1 MAMPSSSFARDLRLT
16 ITILFCGSLS
26 GINIAKLAPSITEL
40 STSFGLSLSQ
50 IGLLASVFT
59 LIMVVA
65 GVLIGGIVRGAGTK
79 RILMAALIIAC
90 IGNAI
95 SLMGSSVASLF
106 IGRAIEGISLI
117 ALTLTAPSLL
127 AQHTDPAN
135 RGWVMGTW
143 GGFMPLGNGLAIIAA
158 PYLIEQGGWHLVWQ
172 VGFGFS
178 VFVCGLGWLFIP
190 DDRLPMKRQFD
201 LAALKLAI
209 ALPLLAIIGLSFAL
223 HSLVYQTLIQFM
235 PLISQSLGGFS
246 LAEGA
251 MITGLFCAVNFI
263 GNLIAGQALQTGKK
277 PAHIVRLVFSI
288 VPILL
293 ILLVLFSQSPFLL
306 VLVLIL
312 TGLVS
317 GGSAPIFFY
326 LVSRA
331 NDDPQNLP
339 VFVAWVFQIQ
349 GLGMLIGPAL
359 ISWVVETTHSWNIGI
374 LCLIPACLAI
384 IALSGRLVLPDAK
397 IRKTPPDRAFTLVCH
412 PKPRRAQR
420 PRPAPAGVSFAAGR
434 RVRSANHHHGF
445 QDKAEHQICLMDAR

>member
-16 ITILFCGSLS
+16 ITILFCGTLS

-40 STSFGLSLSQ
+40 STSFDLSLSQ

-90 IGNAI
+90 IGSAI

-190 DDRLPMKRQFD
+190 DDRSSMKRQFD

-251 MITGLFCAVNFI
+251 MITGLFCAVNFV

-293 ILLVLFSQSPFLL
+293 ILLVLFSHASFLL

-397 IRKTPPDRAFTLVCH
+397 TRKTPA
-412 PKPRRAQR
+412 
-420 PRPAPAGVSFAAGR
+420 
-434 RVRSANHHHGF
+434 
-445 QDKAEHQICLMDAR
+445 

>member
-40 STSFGLSLSQ
+40 STSFGLRLSQ

-90 IGNAI
+90 IGSAI

-251 MITGLFCAVNFI
+251 MITGLFCAVNFV

-317 GGSAPIFFY
+317 GVSAAIFFY

-397 IRKTPPDRAFTLVCH
+397 IRKTPA
-412 PKPRRAQR
+412 
-420 PRPAPAGVSFAAGR
+420 
-434 RVRSANHHHGF
+434 
-445 QDKAEHQICLMDAR
+445 

>member
-1 MAMPSSSFARDLRLT
+1 VAAQFCDWHNANALAALADIRQNRNAVDRGQQLPQIIPTIRDSGQIMAMPSSSFMRDLRLT
-16 ITILFCGSLS
+16 ITILFCGTLS
-26 GINIAKLAPSITEL
+26 GINIAKLAPSINEL
-40 STSFGLSLSQ
+40 SISFGLSLSQ

-59 LIMVVA
+59 IIMVAA

-79 RILMAALIIAC
+79 RILMAALIVAC

-95 SLMGSSVASLF
+95 SLMGNSVASLF
-106 IGRAIEGISLI
+106 IGRAIEGVSLI

-127 AQHTDPAN
+127 TQHTDPAH

-178 VFVCGLGWLFIP
+178 LFVCGLGWLFIP
-190 DDRLPMKRQFD
+190 DDNAPMKRQFD
-201 LAALKLAI
+201 LAALKLAV

-235 PLISQSLGGFS
+235 PLIAQSLGGFS
-246 LAEGA
+246 LVEGA
-251 MITGLFCAVNFI
+251 MITGLFCAVNFA
-263 GNLIAGQALQTGKK
+263 GNLIAGQAIQRGKK

-293 ILLVLFSQSPFLL
+293 VLLVLFSHASFLL
-306 VLVLIL
+306 FLFLLLI
-312 TGLVS
+312 GLVS

-374 LCLIPACLAI
+374 LCLIPACLAV
-384 IALSGRLVLPDAK
+384 IALSGRLVLPNAK
-397 IRKTPPDRAFTLVCH
+397 TGH
-412 PKPRRAQR
+412 H
-420 PRPAPAGVSFAAGR
+420 AA
-434 RVRSANHHHGF
+434 
-445 QDKAEHQICLMDAR
+445 

>member
-1 MAMPSSSFARDLRLT
+1 MATPSSSFARDLRLT
-16 ITILFCGSLS
+16 IIILFCGSLN

-251 MITGLFCAVNFI
+251 MITGLFCAVNFV
-263 GNLIAGQALQTGKK
+263 GNLIAGQALQAGKK

-293 ILLVLFSQSPFLL
+293 ILLVLFSQSAFLL
-306 VLVLIL
+306 VLVFIL

-317 GGSAPIFFY
+317 GGSAPIFFF

-397 IRKTPPDRAFTLVCH
+397 TRKTPA
-412 PKPRRAQR
+412 
-420 PRPAPAGVSFAAGR
+420 
-434 RVRSANHHHGF
+434 
-445 QDKAEHQICLMDAR
+445 

>member
-1 MAMPSSSFARDLRLT
+1 MAAQFCDWHHANALAALADIRQNRNAVDRGHQLPQIIPTIRDSGQIMAMPSSSFMRDLWLT
-16 ITILFCGSLS
+16 ITILFCGTLS
-26 GINIAKLAPSITEL
+26 GINIAKLAPSINEL
-40 STSFGLSLSQ
+40 SISFGLSLSQ

-59 LIMVVA
+59 IIMVAA

-79 RILMAALIIAC
+79 RILMAALIVAC

-95 SLMGSSVASLF
+95 SLMGNSVASLF
-106 IGRAIEGISLI
+106 IGRAIEGVSLI

-127 AQHTDPAN
+127 TQHTDPAH

-178 VFVCGLGWLFIP
+178 LFVCGLGWLFIP
-190 DDRLPMKRQFD
+190 DDNAPMKRQFD
-201 LAALKLAI
+201 LAALKLAV

-235 PLISQSLGGFS
+235 PLIAQSLGGFS
-246 LAEGA
+246 LVEGA
-251 MITGLFCAVNFI
+251 MITGLFCAVNFA
-263 GNLIAGQALQTGKK
+263 GNLIAGQAIQRGKK

-293 ILLVLFSQSPFLL
+293 VLLVLFSHASFLL
-306 VLVLIL
+306 FLFLLLI
-312 TGLVS
+312 GLVS

-374 LCLIPACLAI
+374 LCLIPACLAV
-384 IALSGRLVLPDAK
+384 IALSGRLVLPNAK
-397 IRKTPPDRAFTLVCH
+397 TGH
-412 PKPRRAQR
+412 H
-420 PRPAPAGVSFAAGR
+420 AA
-434 RVRSANHHHGF
+434 
-445 QDKAEHQICLMDAR
+445 

>member
-1 MAMPSSSFARDLRLT
+1 MAMPSSSFMRDLRLT
-16 ITILFCGSLS
+16 ITILFCGTLS
-26 GINIAKLAPSITEL
+26 GINIAKLAPSINEL
-40 STSFGLSLSQ
+40 SISFGLSLSQ

-59 LIMVVA
+59 IIMVAA

-79 RILMAALIIAC
+79 RILMAALIVAC

-95 SLMGSSVASLF
+95 SLMGNSVASLF
-106 IGRAIEGISLI
+106 IGRAIEGVSLI

-127 AQHTDPAN
+127 TQHTDPAH

-143 GGFMPLGNGLAIIAA
+143 GGFMPLGNGLAIISA

-178 VFVCGLGWLFIP
+178 LFVCGLGWLFIP
-190 DDRLPMKRQFD
+190 DDNAPMKRQFD
-201 LAALKLAI
+201 LAALKLAV

-235 PLISQSLGGFS
+235 PLIAQSLGGFS
-246 LAEGA
+246 LVEGA
-251 MITGLFCAVNFI
+251 MITGLFCAVNFA
-263 GNLIAGQALQTGKK
+263 GNLIAGQAIQRGKK

-293 ILLVLFSQSPFLL
+293 VLLVLFSHASFLL
-306 VLVLIL
+306 FLFLLLI
-312 TGLVS
+312 GLVS

-374 LCLIPACLAI
+374 LCLIPACLAV
-384 IALSGRLVLPDAK
+384 IALSGRLVLPNAK
-397 IRKTPPDRAFTLVCH
+397 TGH
-412 PKPRRAQR
+412 H
-420 PRPAPAGVSFAAGR
+420 AA
-434 RVRSANHHHGF
+434 
-445 QDKAEHQICLMDAR
+445 

>member
-16 ITILFCGSLS
+16 ITILFCGSLN

-50 IGLLASVFT
+50 IGLLASIFT

-397 IRKTPPDRAFTLVCH
+397 IRKTPA
-412 PKPRRAQR
+412 
-420 PRPAPAGVSFAAGR
+420 
-434 RVRSANHHHGF
+434 
-445 QDKAEHQICLMDAR
+445 

>member
-1 MAMPSSSFARDLRLT
+1 MAMPSSSFMRDLWLT
-16 ITILFCGSLS
+16 ITILFCGTLS
-26 GINIAKLAPSITEL
+26 GINIAKLAPSINEL
-40 STSFGLSLSQ
+40 SISFGLSLSQ

-59 LIMVVA
+59 IIMVAA

-79 RILMAALIIAC
+79 RILMAALIVAC

-95 SLMGSSVASLF
+95 SLMGNSVASLF
-106 IGRAIEGISLI
+106 IGRAIEGVSLI

-127 AQHTDPAN
+127 TQHTDPAH

-178 VFVCGLGWLFIP
+178 LFVCGLGWLFIP
-190 DDRLPMKRQFD
+190 DDNAPMKRQFD
-201 LAALKLAI
+201 LAALKLAV

-235 PLISQSLGGFS
+235 PLIAQSLGGFS
-246 LAEGA
+246 LVEGA
-251 MITGLFCAVNFI
+251 MITGLFCAVNFV

-397 IRKTPPDRAFTLVCH
+397 IRKT
-412 PKPRRAQR
+412 
-420 PRPAPAGVSFAAGR
+420 
-434 RVRSANHHHGF
+434 SA
-445 QDKAEHQICLMDAR
+445 

>member
-16 ITILFCGSLS
+16 ITILFCGTLS

-59 LIMVVA
+59 LIMVVV

-90 IGNAI
+90 IGSAI
-95 SLMGSSVASLF
+95 SLMGSSVPSLF

-143 GGFMPLGNGLAIIAA
+143 GGFMPLGNGLAIIAV

-190 DDRLPMKRQFD
+190 DDRSSMKRQFD
-201 LAALKLAI
+201 LVALKLAI

-251 MITGLFCAVNFI
+251 MITGLFCAVNFV

-293 ILLVLFSQSPFLL
+293 ILLVLFSHASFLL

-397 IRKTPPDRAFTLVCH
+397 IRKTPA
-412 PKPRRAQR
+412 
-420 PRPAPAGVSFAAGR
+420 
-434 RVRSANHHHGF
+434 
-445 QDKAEHQICLMDAR
+445 

>member
-16 ITILFCGSLS
+16 ITILFCGTLS

-40 STSFGLSLSQ
+40 STSFDLSLSQ

-90 IGNAI
+90 IGSAI
-95 SLMGSSVASLF
+95 SFMGSSVASLF

-251 MITGLFCAVNFI
+251 MITGLFCAVNFV
-263 GNLIAGQALQTGKK
+263 GNLVAGQALQTGKK

-293 ILLVLFSQSPFLL
+293 ILLVLFSHASFLL

-397 IRKTPPDRAFTLVCH
+397 TRKTPA
-412 PKPRRAQR
+412 
-420 PRPAPAGVSFAAGR
+420 
-434 RVRSANHHHGF
+434 
-445 QDKAEHQICLMDAR
+445 

>member
-1 MAMPSSSFARDLRLT
+1 VAAQFCDWHHANALAALADIRQNRNAVDRGHQLPQIIPTIRDSGQIMAMPSSSFMRDLWLT
-16 ITILFCGSLS
+16 ITILFCGTLS
-26 GINIAKLAPSITEL
+26 GINIAKLAPSINEL
-40 STSFGLSLSQ
+40 SISFGLSLSQ

-59 LIMVVA
+59 IIMVAA

-79 RILMAALIIAC
+79 RILMAALIVAC

-95 SLMGSSVASLF
+95 SLMGNSVASLF
-106 IGRAIEGISLI
+106 IGRAIEGVSLI

-127 AQHTDPAN
+127 TQHTDPAH

-178 VFVCGLGWLFIP
+178 LFVCGLGWLFIP
-190 DDRLPMKRQFD
+190 DDNAPMKRQFD
-201 LAALKLAI
+201 LAALKLAV

-235 PLISQSLGGFS
+235 PLIAQSLGGFS
-246 LAEGA
+246 LVEGA
-251 MITGLFCAVNFI
+251 MITGLFCAVNFA
-263 GNLIAGQALQTGKK
+263 GNLIAGQAIQRGKK

-293 ILLVLFSQSPFLL
+293 VLLVLFSHASFLL
-306 VLVLIL
+306 FLFLLLI
-312 TGLVS
+312 GLVS

-374 LCLIPACLAI
+374 LCLIPACLAV
-384 IALSGRLVLPDAK
+384 IALSGRLVLPNAK
-397 IRKTPPDRAFTLVCH
+397 TGH
-412 PKPRRAQR
+412 H
-420 PRPAPAGVSFAAGR
+420 AA
-434 RVRSANHHHGF
+434 
-445 QDKAEHQICLMDAR
+445 

>member
-16 ITILFCGSLS
+16 ITILFCGTLS

-40 STSFGLSLSQ
+40 STSFDLSLSQ

-90 IGNAI
+90 IGSAI
-95 SLMGSSVASLF
+95 SFMGSSVASLF

-251 MITGLFCAVNFI
+251 MITGLFCAVNFV

-293 ILLVLFSQSPFLL
+293 TLLVLFSHASFLL

-397 IRKTPPDRAFTLVCH
+397 TRKT
-412 PKPRRAQR
+412 
-420 PRPAPAGVSFAAGR
+420 
-434 RVRSANHHHGF
+434 SA
-445 QDKAEHQICLMDAR
+445 

>member
-1 MAMPSSSFARDLRLT
+1 
-16 ITILFCGSLS
+16 
-26 GINIAKLAPSITEL
+26 
-40 STSFGLSLSQ
+40 
-50 IGLLASVFT
+50 
-59 LIMVVA
+59 
-65 GVLIGGIVRGAGTK
+65 
-79 RILMAALIIAC
+79 MAALIIAC

-397 IRKTPPDRAFTLVCH
+397 TGHTPA
-412 PKPRRAQR
+412 
-420 PRPAPAGVSFAAGR
+420 
-434 RVRSANHHHGF
+434 
-445 QDKAEHQICLMDAR
+445 

>member
-16 ITILFCGSLS
+16 ITILFCGTLS

-40 STSFGLSLSQ
+40 STSFDLSLSQ

-79 RILMAALIIAC
+79 RILIAALIIAC
-90 IGNAI
+90 IGSAI

-190 DDRLPMKRQFD
+190 DDRSSMKRQFD

-251 MITGLFCAVNFI
+251 MITGLFCAVNFV

-293 ILLVLFSQSPFLL
+293 ILLVLFSHASFLL

-397 IRKTPPDRAFTLVCH
+397 TRKT
-412 PKPRRAQR
+412 
-420 PRPAPAGVSFAAGR
+420 
-434 RVRSANHHHGF
+434 SA
-445 QDKAEHQICLMDAR
+445 

>member
-1 MAMPSSSFARDLRLT
+1 MAVPSSSFARDLRLT
-16 ITILFCGSLS
+16 ITILFCGTLS
-26 GINIAKLAPSITEL
+26 GINIAKLAPSINEL
-40 STSFGLSLSQ
+40 SISFGLSLSQ

-59 LIMVVA
+59 LIMVVV

-95 SLMGSSVASLF
+95 SLTGSSVTSLF
-106 IGRAIEGISLI
+106 FGRAIEGVSLI

-143 GGFMPLGNGLAIIAA
+143 GGFMPLGNGLAIITA

-190 DDRLPMKRQFD
+190 NDRSPIKRQFD
-201 LAALKLAI
+201 LAALKLAV

-246 LAEGA
+246 LSEGA
-251 MITGLFCAVNFI
+251 MITGLFCAVNFV

-288 VPILL
+288 VLILL
-293 ILLVLFSQSPFLL
+293 ILLVLCSQSSFLL
-306 VLVLIL
+306 VLVLIF
-312 TGLVS
+312 TGLAS

-331 NDDPQNLP
+331 NNDPQNLP

-349 GLGMLIGPAL
+349 GLGMLVGPAL
-359 ISWVVETTHSWNIGI
+359 ISWVVETTQSWNIGI

-384 IALSGRLVLPDAK
+384 IALSGRLVLQDV
-397 IRKTPPDRAFTLVCH
+397 KT
-412 PKPRRAQR
+412 
-420 PRPAPAGVSFAAGR
+420 
-434 RVRSANHHHGF
+434 
-445 QDKAEHQICLMDAR
+445 EHNPV

>member
-1 MAMPSSSFARDLRLT
+1 MAIPSPSFARDLRLT
-16 ITILFCGSLS
+16 ITILFCGTLS
-26 GINIAKLAPSITEL
+26 GINIAKLAPSINEL
-40 STSFGLSLSQ
+40 SISFGLSLSQ

-59 LIMVVA
+59 LIMVLV

-95 SLMGSSVASLF
+95 SLMGSSVTSLF
-106 IGRAIEGISLI
+106 IGRAIEGVSLI

-190 DDRLPMKRQFD
+190 DDRSPMRRQFD
-201 LAALKLAI
+201 LAVLKLAI

-246 LAEGA
+246 LSEGA
-251 MITGLFCAVNFI
+251 MITGLFCAVNFV
-263 GNLIAGQALQTGKK
+263 GNLIAGQALQTGKT
-277 PAHIVRLVFSI
+277 PAHIVRFVFSS
-288 VPILL
+288 VLILL
-293 ILLVLFSQSPFLL
+293 ILLVLFSQSAFLL

-326 LVSRA
+326 LVSRT

-339 VFVAWVFQIQ
+339 IFVAWVFQIQ

-359 ISWVVETTHSWNIGI
+359 ISWVVETTQSWNIGI

-397 IRKTPPDRAFTLVCH
+397 TGHNSV
-412 PKPRRAQR
+412 
-420 PRPAPAGVSFAAGR
+420 
-434 RVRSANHHHGF
+434 
-445 QDKAEHQICLMDAR
+445 

>member
-16 ITILFCGSLS
+16 ITILFCGTLS

-40 STSFGLSLSQ
+40 STSFDLSLSQ

-90 IGNAI
+90 IGSAI

-190 DDRLPMKRQFD
+190 DDRSSMKRQFD

-251 MITGLFCAVNFI
+251 MITGLFCAVNFV
-263 GNLIAGQALQTGKK
+263 GNLVAGQALQTGKK

-293 ILLVLFSQSPFLL
+293 ILLVLFSHASFLL

-397 IRKTPPDRAFTLVCH
+397 TRKTPA
-412 PKPRRAQR
+412 
-420 PRPAPAGVSFAAGR
+420 
-434 RVRSANHHHGF
+434 
-445 QDKAEHQICLMDAR
+445 

>member
-16 ITILFCGSLS
+16 ITILFCGTLS

-40 STSFGLSLSQ
+40 STSFDLSLSQ

-59 LIMVVA
+59 LIMAVA

-79 RILMAALIIAC
+79 RILMVALIIAC
-90 IGNAI
+90 IGSAI

-190 DDRLPMKRQFD
+190 DDRSSMKRQFD
-201 LAALKLAI
+201 LVALKLAI
-209 ALPLLAIIGLSFAL
+209 ALPLLAVIGLSFAL

-251 MITGLFCAVNFI
+251 MITGLFCAVNFV

-293 ILLVLFSQSPFLL
+293 ILLVLFSHASFLL

-397 IRKTPPDRAFTLVCH
+397 TRKTPA
-412 PKPRRAQR
+412 
-420 PRPAPAGVSFAAGR
+420 
-434 RVRSANHHHGF
+434 
-445 QDKAEHQICLMDAR
+445 

>member
-1 MAMPSSSFARDLRLT
+1 MATPSSSFARDLRLT

-251 MITGLFCAVNFI
+251 MITGLFCAVNFV
-263 GNLIAGQALQTGKK
+263 GNLIAGQALQAGKK

-293 ILLVLFSQSPFLL
+293 ILLVLFSQSAFLL
-306 VLVLIL
+306 VLFFIL

-397 IRKTPPDRAFTLVCH
+397 IRKTPA
-412 PKPRRAQR
+412 
-420 PRPAPAGVSFAAGR
+420 
-434 RVRSANHHHGF
+434 
-445 QDKAEHQICLMDAR
+445 

>member
-1 MAMPSSSFARDLRLT
+1 MAMPSSSFMRDLWLT
-16 ITILFCGSLS
+16 ITILFCGTLS
-26 GINIAKLAPSITEL
+26 GINIAKLAPSINEL
-40 STSFGLSLSQ
+40 SISFGLSLSQ

-59 LIMVVA
+59 IIMVAA

-79 RILMAALIIAC
+79 RILMAALIVAC

-95 SLMGSSVASLF
+95 SLMGNSVASLF
-106 IGRAIEGISLI
+106 IGRAIEGVSLI

-127 AQHTDPAN
+127 TQHTDPAH

-178 VFVCGLGWLFIP
+178 LFVCGLGWLFIP
-190 DDRLPMKRQFD
+190 DDNAPMKRQFD
-201 LAALKLAI
+201 LAALKLAV

-246 LAEGA
+246 LVEGA
-251 MITGLFCAVNFI
+251 MITGLFCAVNFA
-263 GNLIAGQALQTGKK
+263 GNLIAGQAIQRGKK

-293 ILLVLFSQSPFLL
+293 VLLVLFSHASFLL
-306 VLVLIL
+306 FLFLLLI
-312 TGLVS
+312 GLVS

-374 LCLIPACLAI
+374 LCLIPACLAV
-384 IALSGRLVLPDAK
+384 IALSGRLVLPNAK
-397 IRKTPPDRAFTLVCH
+397 TGH
-412 PKPRRAQR
+412 H
-420 PRPAPAGVSFAAGR
+420 AA
-434 RVRSANHHHGF
+434 
-445 QDKAEHQICLMDAR
+445 

>member
-1 MAMPSSSFARDLRLT
+1 MAMPSSSFMRDLWLT
-16 ITILFCGSLS
+16 ITILFCGTLS
-26 GINIAKLAPSITEL
+26 GINIAKLAPSINEL
-40 STSFGLSLSQ
+40 SISFGLSLSQ

-59 LIMVVA
+59 IIMVAA

-79 RILMAALIIAC
+79 RILMAALIVAC

-95 SLMGSSVASLF
+95 SLMGNSVASLF
-106 IGRAIEGISLI
+106 IGRAIEGVSLI

-127 AQHTDPAN
+127 TQHTDPAH

-178 VFVCGLGWLFIP
+178 LFVCGLGWLFIP
-190 DDRLPMKRQFD
+190 DDNAPMKRQFD
-201 LAALKLAI
+201 LAALKLAV

-235 PLISQSLGGFS
+235 PLIAQSLGGFS
-246 LAEGA
+246 LVEGA
-251 MITGLFCAVNFI
+251 MITALFCAVNFA
-263 GNLIAGQALQTGKK
+263 GNLIAGQAIQRGKK

-293 ILLVLFSQSPFLL
+293 VLLVLFSHASFLL
-306 VLVLIL
+306 FLFLLLI
-312 TGLVS
+312 GLVS

-374 LCLIPACLAI
+374 LCLIPACLAV
-384 IALSGRLVLPDAK
+384 IALSGRLVLPNAK
-397 IRKTPPDRAFTLVCH
+397 TGH
-412 PKPRRAQR
+412 H
-420 PRPAPAGVSFAAGR
+420 AA
-434 RVRSANHHHGF
+434 
-445 QDKAEHQICLMDAR
+445 

>member
-16 ITILFCGSLS
+16 ITILFCGTLS
-26 GINIAKLAPSITEL
+26 GINIAKLAPSINEL
-40 STSFGLSLSQ
+40 SISFGLSLSQ

-59 LIMVVA
+59 LIMVVV
-65 GVLIGGIVRGAGTK
+65 GILIGGIVRGAGTK

-90 IGNAI
+90 IGSAI

-117 ALTLTAPSLL
+117 TLTLTAPSLL

-158 PYLIEQGGWHLVWQ
+158 PYLIEQGGWYLVWQ

-190 DDRLPMKRQFD
+190 DDRSSMKRQFD

-251 MITGLFCAVNFI
+251 MITGLFCAVNFV
-263 GNLIAGQALQTGKK
+263 GNLIAGQALQTGKE

-293 ILLVLFSQSPFLL
+293 ILLVLFSHASFLL

-397 IRKTPPDRAFTLVCH
+397 IRKTPA
-412 PKPRRAQR
+412 
-420 PRPAPAGVSFAAGR
+420 
-434 RVRSANHHHGF
+434 
-445 QDKAEHQICLMDAR
+445 

>member
-1 MAMPSSSFARDLRLT
+1 MATSSSSFARDLRLT

-90 IGNAI
+90 IGSAI

-251 MITGLFCAVNFI
+251 MITGLFCAVNFV

-293 ILLVLFSQSPFLL
+293 ILLVLFSQSSFLL

-359 ISWVVETTHSWNIGI
+359 ISWVVETTHSWNTGI

-384 IALSGRLVLPDAK
+384 IALSGRLVLPDTK
-397 IRKTPPDRAFTLVCH
+397 IRKTPA
-412 PKPRRAQR
+412 
-420 PRPAPAGVSFAAGR
+420 
-434 RVRSANHHHGF
+434 
-445 QDKAEHQICLMDAR
+445 

>member
-1 MAMPSSSFARDLRLT
+1 
-16 ITILFCGSLS
+16 
-26 GINIAKLAPSITEL
+26 
-40 STSFGLSLSQ
+40 
-50 IGLLASVFT
+50 
-59 LIMVVA
+59 
-65 GVLIGGIVRGAGTK
+65 
-79 RILMAALIIAC
+79 
-90 IGNAI
+90 
-95 SLMGSSVASLF
+95 
-106 IGRAIEGISLI
+106 
-117 ALTLTAPSLL
+117 LTAPSLL
-127 AQHTDPAN
+127 AQHTDSAN

-190 DDRLPMKRQFD
+190 DDRSPMKWQFD

-251 MITGLFCAVNFI
+251 VITGLFCAVNLV

-277 PAHIVRLVFSI
+277 PAHIVKLVFSI

-293 ILLVLFSQSPFLL
+293 ILLVLFSQSSFLL

-349 GLGMLIGPAL
+349 GLGMLVGPAL

-384 IALSGRLVLPDAK
+384 IALSGRLVLPDVK
-397 IRKTPPDRAFTLVCH
+397 KGHNPV
-412 PKPRRAQR
+412 
-420 PRPAPAGVSFAAGR
+420 
-434 RVRSANHHHGF
+434 
-445 QDKAEHQICLMDAR
+445 

>member
-1 MAMPSSSFARDLRLT
+1 VAAQFCDWHNANALAALADIRQNRNAVDRGHQLPQIIPTIRDSGQIMAMPSSSFMRDLWLT
-16 ITILFCGSLS
+16 ITILFCGTLS
-26 GINIAKLAPSITEL
+26 GINIAKLAPSINEL
-40 STSFGLSLSQ
+40 SISFGLSLSQ

-59 LIMVVA
+59 IIMVAA

-79 RILMAALIIAC
+79 RILMAALIVAC

-95 SLMGSSVASLF
+95 SLMGNSVASLF
-106 IGRAIEGISLI
+106 IGRAIEGVSLI

-127 AQHTDPAN
+127 TQHTDPAH

-178 VFVCGLGWLFIP
+178 LFVCGLGWLFIP
-190 DDRLPMKRQFD
+190 DDNAPMKRQFD
-201 LAALKLAI
+201 LAALKLAV

-235 PLISQSLGGFS
+235 PLIAQSLGGFS
-246 LAEGA
+246 LVEGA
-251 MITGLFCAVNFI
+251 MITGLFCAVNFA
-263 GNLIAGQALQTGKK
+263 GNLIAGQAIQRGKK

-293 ILLVLFSQSPFLL
+293 VLLVLFSHASFLL
-306 VLVLIL
+306 FLFLLLI
-312 TGLVS
+312 GLVS

-374 LCLIPACLAI
+374 VCLIPACLAI

-397 IRKTPPDRAFTLVCH
+397 AG
-412 PKPRRAQR
+412 QN
-420 PRPAPAGVSFAAGR
+420 PA
-434 RVRSANHHHGF
+434 
-445 QDKAEHQICLMDAR
+445 

>member
-1 MAMPSSSFARDLRLT
+1 MAMPSSSFMRDLRLT
-16 ITILFCGSLS
+16 ITILFCGTLS
-26 GINIAKLAPSITEL
+26 GINIAKLAPSINEL
-40 STSFGLSLSQ
+40 SISFGLSLSQ

-59 LIMVVA
+59 IIMVAA

-79 RILMAALIIAC
+79 RILMAALIVAC

-95 SLMGSSVASLF
+95 SLMGNSVASLF
-106 IGRAIEGISLI
+106 IGRAIEGVSLI

-127 AQHTDPAN
+127 TQHTDPAH

-178 VFVCGLGWLFIP
+178 LFVCGLGWLFIP
-190 DDRLPMKRQFD
+190 DDNAPMKRQFD
-201 LAALKLAI
+201 LAALKLAV
-209 ALPLLAIIGLSFAL
+209 ALPLLAIIGLIFAL

-235 PLISQSLGGFS
+235 PLIAQSLGGFS
-246 LAEGA
+246 LVEGA
-251 MITGLFCAVNFI
+251 MITGLFCAVNFA
-263 GNLIAGQALQTGKK
+263 GNLIAGQAIQRGKK

-293 ILLVLFSQSPFLL
+293 VLLVLFSHASFLL
-306 VLVLIL
+306 FLFLLLI
-312 TGLVS
+312 GLVS

-374 LCLIPACLAI
+374 LCLIPACLAV
-384 IALSGRLVLPDAK
+384 IALSGRLVLPNAK
-397 IRKTPPDRAFTLVCH
+397 TGH
-412 PKPRRAQR
+412 H
-420 PRPAPAGVSFAAGR
+420 AA
-434 RVRSANHHHGF
+434 
-445 QDKAEHQICLMDAR
+445 

>member
-1 MAMPSSSFARDLRLT
+1 MAMPFSSFARDLRLT
-16 ITILFCGSLS
+16 ITILFCGTLS
-26 GINIAKLAPSITEL
+26 GINIAKLAPSINEL
-40 STSFGLSLSQ
+40 SISFGLSLSQ

-59 LIMVVA
+59 LIMVVV

-79 RILMAALIIAC
+79 RILIAALIIAC

-95 SLMGSSVASLF
+95 SLMGSSVTSLF
-106 IGRAIEGISLI
+106 IGRAIEGVSLI

-135 RGWVMGTW
+135 RGWVMGAW

-190 DDRLPMKRQFD
+190 DDRSPMERQFD

-246 LAEGA
+246 LSEGA
-251 MITGLFCAVNFI
+251 MITGLFCAVNFV

-277 PAHIVRLVFSI
+277 PAHIVRFVFSI
-288 VPILL
+288 VLILL
-293 ILLVLFSQSPFLL
+293 ILLVLFSQSSFLL

-326 LVSRA
+326 LVSRT

-359 ISWVVETTHSWNIGI
+359 ISWVVETTQSWNIGI

-397 IRKTPPDRAFTLVCH
+397 T
-412 PKPRRAQR
+412 
-420 PRPAPAGVSFAAGR
+420 
-434 RVRSANHHHGF
+434 
-445 QDKAEHQICLMDAR
+445 EHNPV

>member
-1 MAMPSSSFARDLRLT
+1 MAAQFCDWHHANALAALADIRQKRNAVDRGHQLPQIIPTIRDSGQIMAMPSSSFMRDLRLT
-16 ITILFCGSLS
+16 ITILFCGTLS
-26 GINIAKLAPSITEL
+26 GINIAKLAPSINEL
-40 STSFGLSLSQ
+40 SISFGLSLSQ

-59 LIMVVA
+59 IIMVAA

-79 RILMAALIIAC
+79 RILMAALIVAC

-95 SLMGSSVASLF
+95 SLMGNSVASLF
-106 IGRAIEGISLI
+106 IGRAIEGVSLI

-127 AQHTDPAN
+127 TQHTDPAH

-178 VFVCGLGWLFIP
+178 LFVCGLGWLFIP
-190 DDRLPMKRQFD
+190 DDNAPMKRQFD
-201 LAALKLAI
+201 LAALKLAV

-235 PLISQSLGGFS
+235 PLIAQSLGGFS
-246 LAEGA
+246 LVEGA
-251 MITGLFCAVNFI
+251 MITGLFCAVNFA
-263 GNLIAGQALQTGKK
+263 GNLIAGQAIQRGKK

-293 ILLVLFSQSPFLL
+293 VLLVLFSHASFLL
-306 VLVLIL
+306 FLFLLLI
-312 TGLVS
+312 GLVS

-374 LCLIPACLAI
+374 LCLIPACLAV
-384 IALSGRLVLPDAK
+384 IALSWRLVLPNAK
-397 IRKTPPDRAFTLVCH
+397 TGH
-412 PKPRRAQR
+412 H
-420 PRPAPAGVSFAAGR
+420 AA
-434 RVRSANHHHGF
+434 
-445 QDKAEHQICLMDAR
+445 

>member
-1 MAMPSSSFARDLRLT
+1 MAMPSPSFARDLRLT
-16 ITILFCGSLS
+16 ITILFCGTLS
-26 GINIAKLAPSITEL
+26 GINIAKLAPSINEL
-40 STSFGLSLSQ
+40 SISFGLSLSQ

-59 LIMVVA
+59 LIMVLV
-65 GVLIGGIVRGAGTK
+65 GVLIGGIVRGAGSK

-95 SLMGSSVASLF
+95 SLMGSSVTSLF
-106 IGRAIEGISLI
+106 IGRAIEGVSLI

-127 AQHTDPAN
+127 AQHTDLAN
-135 RGWVMGTW
+135 RGWVMGAW
-143 GGFMPLGNGLAIIAA
+143 GGFMPFGNGLAIIAA

-190 DDRLPMKRQFD
+190 DDRSPMRRQFD

-246 LAEGA
+246 LSEGA
-251 MITGLFCAVNFI
+251 MITGLFCAVNFV
-263 GNLIAGQALQTGKK
+263 GNLIAGQALQTGKT
-277 PAHIVRLVFSI
+277 PAHIVRFVFSS
-288 VPILL
+288 VLILL
-293 ILLVLFSQSPFLL
+293 ILLILFSQSSFLL

-326 LVSRA
+326 LVSRT

-359 ISWVVETTHSWNIGI
+359 ISWIVETTQSWNIGI
-374 LCLIPACLAI
+374 LCLIPACLAL

-397 IRKTPPDRAFTLVCH
+397 DRT
-412 PKPRRAQR
+412 
-420 PRPAPAGVSFAAGR
+420 
-434 RVRSANHHHGF
+434 
-445 QDKAEHQICLMDAR
+445 

>member
-1 MAMPSSSFARDLRLT
+1 MAAQFCDWHNANALAALADIRQNRNAVDRGHQLPQIIPTIRDSGQIMAMPSSSFMRDLWLT
-16 ITILFCGSLS
+16 ITILFCGTLS
-26 GINIAKLAPSITEL
+26 GINIAKLAPSINEL
-40 STSFGLSLSQ
+40 SISFGLSLSQ

-59 LIMVVA
+59 IIMVAA

-79 RILMAALIIAC
+79 RILMAALIVAC

-95 SLMGSSVASLF
+95 SLMGNSVASLF
-106 IGRAIEGISLI
+106 IGRAIEGVSLI

-127 AQHTDPAN
+127 TQHTDPAH

-178 VFVCGLGWLFIP
+178 LFVCGLGWLFIP
-190 DDRLPMKRQFD
+190 DDNAPMKRQFD
-201 LAALKLAI
+201 LAALKLAV

-235 PLISQSLGGFS
+235 PLIAQSLGGFS
-246 LAEGA
+246 LVEGA
-251 MITGLFCAVNFI
+251 IITGLFCAVNFA
-263 GNLIAGQALQTGKK
+263 GNLIAGQAIQRGKK

-293 ILLVLFSQSPFLL
+293 VLLVLFSHASFLL
-306 VLVLIL
+306 FLFLLLI
-312 TGLVS
+312 GLVS

-374 LCLIPACLAI
+374 LCLIPACLAV
-384 IALSGRLVLPDAK
+384 IALSGRLVLPNAK
-397 IRKTPPDRAFTLVCH
+397 TGH
-412 PKPRRAQR
+412 H
-420 PRPAPAGVSFAAGR
+420 AA
-434 RVRSANHHHGF
+434 
-445 QDKAEHQICLMDAR
+445 

>member
-1 MAMPSSSFARDLRLT
+1 MAMPSPSFARDLRLT
-16 ITILFCGSLS
+16 ITILFCGTLS
-26 GINIAKLAPSITEL
+26 GINIAKLAPSINEL
-40 STSFGLSLSQ
+40 SISFGLSLSQ

-59 LIMVVA
+59 LIMVVV

-95 SLMGSSVASLF
+95 SLMGSSVTSLF
-106 IGRAIEGISLI
+106 IGRAIEGVSLI

-143 GGFMPLGNGLAIIAA
+143 GGFMPLGNGLAIIVA

-190 DDRLPMKRQFD
+190 DDRSPMRRQFD

-246 LAEGA
+246 LSEGA
-251 MITGLFCAVNFI
+251 MITGLFCAVNFV

-277 PAHIVRLVFSI
+277 PAHIVRIVFSS
-288 VPILL
+288 VLILL
-293 ILLVLFSQSPFLL
+293 ILLVLFSQSSFLL

-326 LVSRA
+326 LVSRT

-359 ISWVVETTHSWNIGI
+359 ISWVVETTQSWNIGI

-384 IALSGRLVLPDAK
+384 IALSGRLVLPNAK
-397 IRKTPPDRAFTLVCH
+397 TGHNPV
-412 PKPRRAQR
+412 
-420 PRPAPAGVSFAAGR
+420 
-434 RVRSANHHHGF
+434 
-445 QDKAEHQICLMDAR
+445 

>member
-1 MAMPSSSFARDLRLT
+1 VAAQFCDWHNANALAALADIRQNRNAVDRGHQLPQMIPTIRDSGQIMAMPSSSFMRDLWLT
-16 ITILFCGSLS
+16 ITILFCGTLS
-26 GINIAKLAPSITEL
+26 GINIAKLAPSINEL
-40 STSFGLSLSQ
+40 SISFGLSLSQ

-59 LIMVVA
+59 IIMVAA

-79 RILMAALIIAC
+79 RILMAALIVAC

-95 SLMGSSVASLF
+95 SLMGNSVASLF
-106 IGRAIEGISLI
+106 IGRAIEGVSLI

-127 AQHTDPAN
+127 TQHTDPAH

-178 VFVCGLGWLFIP
+178 LFVCGLGWLFIP
-190 DDRLPMKRQFD
+190 DDNAPMKRQFD
-201 LAALKLAI
+201 LAALKLAV

-235 PLISQSLGGFS
+235 PLIAQSLGGFS
-246 LAEGA
+246 LVEGA
-251 MITGLFCAVNFI
+251 MITGLFCAVNFA
-263 GNLIAGQALQTGKK
+263 GNLIAGQAIQRGKK

-293 ILLVLFSQSPFLL
+293 VLLVLFSHASFLL
-306 VLVLIL
+306 FLFLLLI
-312 TGLVS
+312 GLVS

-374 LCLIPACLAI
+374 LCLIPACLAV
-384 IALSGRLVLPDAK
+384 IALSGRLVLPNAK
-397 IRKTPPDRAFTLVCH
+397 TGH
-412 PKPRRAQR
+412 H
-420 PRPAPAGVSFAAGR
+420 AA
-434 RVRSANHHHGF
+434 
-445 QDKAEHQICLMDAR
+445 

>member
-1 MAMPSSSFARDLRLT
+1 VAAQFCDWHHANALAALADIRQNRNAVDRGQQLPQIIPTIRDSGQIMAMPSSSFMRDLWLT
-16 ITILFCGSLS
+16 ITILFCGTLS
-26 GINIAKLAPSITEL
+26 GINIAKLAPSINEL
-40 STSFGLSLSQ
+40 SISFGLSLSQ

-59 LIMVVA
+59 IIMVAA

-79 RILMAALIIAC
+79 RILMAALIVAC

-95 SLMGSSVASLF
+95 SLMGNSVASLF
-106 IGRAIEGISLI
+106 IGRAIEGVSLI

-127 AQHTDPAN
+127 TQHTDPAH

-178 VFVCGLGWLFIP
+178 LFVCGLGWLFIP
-190 DDRLPMKRQFD
+190 DDNAPMKRQFD
-201 LAALKLAI
+201 LAALKLAV

-235 PLISQSLGGFS
+235 PLIAQSLGGFS
-246 LAEGA
+246 LVEGA
-251 MITGLFCAVNFI
+251 MITGLFCAVNFA
-263 GNLIAGQALQTGKK
+263 GNLIAGQAIQRGKK

-293 ILLVLFSQSPFLL
+293 VLLVLFSHASFLL
-306 VLVLIL
+306 FLFLLLI
-312 TGLVS
+312 GLVS

-374 LCLIPACLAI
+374 LCLIPACLAV
-384 IALSGRLVLPDAK
+384 IALSGRLVLPNAK
-397 IRKTPPDRAFTLVCH
+397 TGH
-412 PKPRRAQR
+412 H
-420 PRPAPAGVSFAAGR
+420 AA
-434 RVRSANHHHGF
+434 
-445 QDKAEHQICLMDAR
+445 

>member
-1 MAMPSSSFARDLRLT
+1 MAMQSSSFAHDLWLT
-16 ITILFCGSLS
+16 ITILFCGTLS

-40 STSFGLSLSQ
+40 STSFDLSLSQ

-90 IGNAI
+90 IGSAI

-190 DDRLPMKRQFD
+190 DDRLAIKRQFD

-209 ALPLLAIIGLSFAL
+209 SLPLLAIIGLSFAL

-251 MITGLFCAVNFI
+251 MITGLFCAVNFV

-293 ILLVLFSQSPFLL
+293 TLLVLFSHASFLL

-384 IALSGRLVLPDAK
+384 IALSGWLVLPDAK
-397 IRKTPPDRAFTLVCH
+397 TRKTPA
-412 PKPRRAQR
+412 
-420 PRPAPAGVSFAAGR
+420 
-434 RVRSANHHHGF
+434 
-445 QDKAEHQICLMDAR
+445 

>member
-16 ITILFCGSLS
+16 ITILFCGTLS
-26 GINIAKLAPSITEL
+26 GINIAKLAPSINEL
-40 STSFGLSLSQ
+40 SVSFGLSLSQ

-59 LIMVVA
+59 LIMVVV

-79 RILMAALIIAC
+79 RILIAALIIAC

-95 SLMGSSVASLF
+95 SVMGSSVTSLF
-106 IGRAIEGISLI
+106 IGRAIEGVSLI

-127 AQHTDPAN
+127 AQHTDAAN

-143 GGFMPLGNGLAIIAA
+143 GGFMPLGNGLAVIAA

-190 DDRLPMKRQFD
+190 DDRSPIKWQFD

-209 ALPLLAIIGLSFAL
+209 ALPLLAIIGLTFAL

-246 LAEGA
+246 LSEGA
-251 MITGLFCAVNFI
+251 MITGLFCGVNFV

-277 PAHIVRLVFSI
+277 PIHIVRLVFSI
-288 VPILL
+288 VLILL
-293 ILLVLFSQSPFLL
+293 ILLVLFSQSSFLL
-306 VLVLIL
+306 VLVL

-326 LVSRA
+326 LVSCA

-359 ISWVVETTHSWNIGI
+359 ISWVVETTKSWNIGI
-374 LCLIPACLAI
+374 LCLVPACLAI

-397 IRKTPPDRAFTLVCH
+397 T
-412 PKPRRAQR
+412 
-420 PRPAPAGVSFAAGR
+420 GR
-434 RVRSANHHHGF
+434 NPF
-445 QDKAEHQICLMDAR
+445 

>member
-1 MAMPSSSFARDLRLT
+1 LADIRQNRNAVDRGHQLPQIIPTIRDSGQIMAMPSSSFMRDLWLT
-16 ITILFCGSLS
+16 ITILFCGTLS
-26 GINIAKLAPSITEL
+26 GINIAKLAPSINEL
-40 STSFGLSLSQ
+40 SISFGLSLSQ

-59 LIMVVA
+59 IIMVAA

-79 RILMAALIIAC
+79 RILMAALIVAC

-95 SLMGSSVASLF
+95 SLMGNSVASLF
-106 IGRAIEGISLI
+106 IGRAIEGVSLI

-127 AQHTDPAN
+127 TQHTDPAH

-178 VFVCGLGWLFIP
+178 LFVCGLGWLFIP
-190 DDRLPMKRQFD
+190 DDNAPMKRQFD
-201 LAALKLAI
+201 LAALKLAV

-235 PLISQSLGGFS
+235 PLIAQSLGGFS
-246 LAEGA
+246 LVEGA
-251 MITGLFCAVNFI
+251 MITGLFCAVNFA
-263 GNLIAGQALQTGKK
+263 GNLIAGQAIQRGKK

-293 ILLVLFSQSPFLL
+293 VLLVLFSHASFLL
-306 VLVLIL
+306 FLFLLLI
-312 TGLVS
+312 GLVS

-374 LCLIPACLAI
+374 LCLIPACLAV
-384 IALSGRLVLPDAK
+384 IALSGRLVLPNAK
-397 IRKTPPDRAFTLVCH
+397 TGH
-412 PKPRRAQR
+412 H
-420 PRPAPAGVSFAAGR
+420 AA
-434 RVRSANHHHGF
+434 
-445 QDKAEHQICLMDAR
+445 